1 MKDKP
6 AGSACLTCPCRD
18 ARIAYPEAN
27 AGARVAVVGEA
38 PTQTDLDAGK
48 PFASQGG
55 AWLGQ
60 HLVKLGLHRKDVHL
74 TNAILCEC
82 GKDDQAAAAKACRRR
97 LHEELASAA
106 PRAILATGSIAL
118 KSILRPKSARI
129 QDWRGSISAIQ
140 YHRDVKGVLHATDV
154 TQEAAKGALPSG
166 ASYVLPVMHPYFVR
180 RSPEWLPIFSEDIAR
195 LGRVLHSG
203 WVSPEHQ
210 PGRQLLICRKD
221 LAPLDALK
229 DIEIAAD
236 VETPMDTRVML
247 APLVC
252 FVLSD
257 TRTSVIVPWSRD
269 LRGLQPWWQSPQD
282 IAAKVT
288 AFMRDRTAVTHN
300 GFAFDYPI
308 FARYGIHFGKKEDT
322 LVAAHAYASHLP
334 KRLSHVATT
343 FLDIGP
349 WKTYSH
355 NDSMESMWNY
365 CGADGLFTALVRKAQ
380 KELLS

>member
-27 AGARVAVVGEA
+27 VNARVAVVGEA

-140 YHRDVKGVLHATDV
+140 YHRDVKGILHAQDV

-180 RSPEWLPIFSEDIAR
+180 RSPEWLLIFSEDIAR

-269 LRGLQPWWQSPQD
+269 LGGLQPWWQSPND

-288 AFMRDRTAVTHN
+288 SFMADRTAVFHN
-300 GFAFDYPI
+300 GFAFDLPI
-308 FARYGIHFGKKEDT
+308 FKRYGINFARCEDT

-334 KRLSHVATT
+334 KKLSHVATT
-343 FLDIGP
+343 FLDVPP
-349 WKTYSH
+349 WKQYDHGS
-355 NDSMESMWNY
+355 SMDLMHSY
-365 CGADGLFTALVRKAQ
+365 CGRDGLFTALVRKAQ